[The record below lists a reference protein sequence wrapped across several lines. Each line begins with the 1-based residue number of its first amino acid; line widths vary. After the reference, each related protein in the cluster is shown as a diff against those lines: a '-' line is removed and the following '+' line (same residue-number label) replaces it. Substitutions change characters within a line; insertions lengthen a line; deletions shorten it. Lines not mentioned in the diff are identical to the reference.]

1 MIYGSGSMRIVIS
14 VDMEGASGVAR
25 ERETGYPRGLAG
37 DPEATPDYLTARKW
51 LTADVNAAVEGA
63 IEAGATSFV
72 LHDSH
77 GSDRRNVV
85 LDELH
90 PAVEVV
96 RGMPVVFY
104 DYRDLGSSF
113 DAAFMIAMHARA
125 GEAGIISHVL
135 DWPLMQDVRL
145 NGESVGEAQI
155 TAALAGYYGIPT
167 VLVTGDNLIC
177 EEYSQW
183 VKGEVET
190 AVVKH
195 SLSRYAVRCLPLET
209 ARKRIREA
217 AFRAVKRVGD
227 IRPISIVGPVSLEV
241 AFASQEIA
249 WYVSWM
255 PAVEYD
261 GARTVCFRGDD
272 MLSVYKA
279 LLAMYWIGSNG
290 VNP

>member
-1 MIYGSGSMRIVIS
+1 MRIVIS
-14 VDMEGASGVAR
+14 VDMEGASGIAR

-37 DPEATPDYLTARKW
+37 DPEATPDYLTARRW

-63 IEAGATSFV
+63 IEAGAKSFV

-77 GSDRRNVV
+77 GADRRNIV

-104 DYRDLGSSF
+104 DYRELDASY
-113 DAAFMIAMHARA
+113 DAAFMIAMHSRA

-135 DWPLMQDVRL
+135 DWPLVREVRL
-145 NGESVGEAQI
+145 NGEAVGEAEI
-155 TAALAGYYGIPT
+155 TAALAGQFGIPT
-167 VLVTGDNLIC
+167 VLITGDNVVC
-177 EEYSQW
+177 EQYSSW
-183 VKGEVET
+183 ARGEVET

-195 SLSRYAVRCLPLET
+195 SLSRYAVRCLPFEK
-209 ARKRIREA
+209 ARSRIREA
-217 AFRAVKRVGD
+217 ASRAVRRVGTTQ
-227 IRPISIVGPVSLEV
+227 PIALAGPISLEV
-241 AFASQEIA
+241 AFADREIA

-255 PAVEYD
+255 PGVKYD
-261 GARTVCFRGDD
+261 GAFSISYKGED
-272 MLSVYKA
+272 MLGVYKA

-290 VNP
+290 ANP